1 MPSKLR
7 SWQGRFFRRIFTRV
21 GILVTLGMLMVCFL
35 TWQITEKW
43 LRDFTDAQLAH
54 VVRLAEVAVARDWP
68 YPSAE
73 ALEKRCRL
81 LEEKTGLRL
90 TIIGLDGK
98 VLSDSQRDAATMENH
113 AARPEVRRAI
123 SGEVGHDR
131 RKSASVG
138 KPFVYVAAPLMV
150 NDQLEAI
157 VRVAAPQSE
166 IHEKELTLIR
176 WVASGLAVALP
187 LALCIAWLISRTIAG
202 PVQRVGRWAQ
212 SLATGDLQ
220 TSLNYQGDDE
230 VGQVAESLERMR
242 QSLAQRISEVQ
253 QQREDLTATLANL
266 EEGVVAV
273 NEQGVVLMANA
284 AARRLLGME
293 ASPVQWPLTV
303 GLGSGALTA
312 LWSEAVAENLKH
324 LQREVV
330 LEVGEERRH
339 LDVQIIRVREVGT
352 AIAWLLCVRDISER
366 VRSAAMKADFVAN
379 ASHELR
385 TPVAAIRAAVDTLRE
400 NGLDES
406 TRNRFMSVIQRSIE
420 RLSNLTEDLMH
431 LNRVESPSAKPRREA
446 FLLDSVYG
454 ALRQAF
460 SDSARSRGVA
470 LEFSGG
476 DIEISSDSRWVE
488 LILKNLIDNSLKFV
502 AAGGHV
508 EVRATPGANKF
519 LLEVEDNGCG
529 IPSEDLERVFER
541 FYQVDKSRSL
551 NTGGTG
557 LGLAIVKHAVSALGG
572 EVTVTSQVGVGTTV
586 RVSLPAAIDS
596 QDRGNA
602 APHVPLTSPA

>member
-68 YPSAE
+68 YPSTE

-266 EEGVVAV
+266 ED
-273 NEQGVVLMANA
+273 
-284 AARRLLGME
+284 R
-293 ASPVQWPLTV
+293 
-303 GLGSGALTA
+303 
-312 LWSEAVAENLKH
+312 K
-324 LQREVV
+324 
-330 LEVGEERRH
+330 
-339 LDVQIIRVREVGT
+339 
-352 AIAWLLCVRDISER
+352 
-366 VRSAAMKADFVAN
+366 
-379 ASHELR
+379 
-385 TPVAAIRAAVDTLRE
+385 
-400 NGLDES
+400 S
-406 TRNRFMSVIQRSIE
+406 TR
-420 RLSNLTEDLMH
+420 
-431 LNRVESPSAKPRREA
+431 LNSSHSTSSRMPS
-446 FLLDSVYG
+446 
-454 ALRQAF
+454 
-460 SDSARSRGVA
+460 SA
-470 LEFSGG
+470 
-476 DIEISSDSRWVE
+476 
-488 LILKNLIDNSLKFV
+488 
-502 AAGGHV
+502 
-508 EVRATPGANKF
+508 
-519 LLEVEDNGCG
+519 
-529 IPSEDLERVFER
+529 
-541 FYQVDKSRSL
+541 
-551 NTGGTG
+551 
-557 LGLAIVKHAVSALGG
+557 
-572 EVTVTSQVGVGTTV
+572 
-586 RVSLPAAIDS
+586 
-596 QDRGNA
+596 
-602 APHVPLTSPA
+602 